1 MLRATLLII
10 GDEILSGRTRD
21 VHLQHFAV
29 KLGALGIALAEVR
42 VVGDGPDEIASA
54 LRDLAGRTRY
64 LFTTGGI
71 GPTHDDRT
79 VDALALAFGL
89 TLVEDPETLAAY
101 VAGKGV
107 ASVDALTAESRRM
120 TRRPTEAVMVHNTEF
135 PRSPAIRLT
144 LPMGGVSDGVSGG
157 VPSGVSDGGSD
168 DASDGASKG
177 ASELFVLAGFPRVA
191 VAQLEAVLPLL
202 ETGQKMLS
210 ETRAFPVMESMVA
223 APLTKLV
230 ARHPAVA
237 FGSYPQEPKD
247 GKYETQVVA
256 RSTDATALQAAIK
269 DLEGL
274 LGK

>member
-21 VHLQHFAV
+21 VHLQHFAS
-29 KLGALGIALAEVR
+29 KLGKRGITLAEVR
-42 VVGDGPDEIASA
+42 VIGDAPEEIASA
-54 LRDLAGRTRY
+54 LRALAGRGRY

-79 VDALALAFGL
+79 VDALALAFDL
-89 TLVEDPETLAAY
+89 TLVEDEETLAAY

-107 ASVDALTAESRRM
+107 ASKDELSAESRRM
-120 TRRPTEAVMVHNTEF
+120 TRRPSVATMVQNTEF
-135 PRSPAIRLT
+135 PRSPAIRMA
-144 LPMGGVSDGVSGG
+144 LPDSLSGE
-157 VPSGVSDGGSD
+157 
-168 DASDGASKG
+168 G

-202 ETGQKMLS
+202 ETGQEVLS
-210 ETRAFPVMESMVA
+210 ATCAFPVMESLVA

-230 ARHPAVA
+230 ARHPAVV

-247 GKYETQVVA
+247 GKFETQVVA
-256 RSTDATALQAAIK
+256 RSVDKSALQVAVK
-269 DLEGL
+269 DLENL
-274 LGK
+274 LDE

>member
-21 VHLQHFAV
+21 VHLQHFAI

-144 LPMGGVSDGVSGG
+144 LPMGGASG
-157 VPSGVSDGGSD
+157 GGSD

-177 ASELFVLAGFPRVA
+177 VSELFVLAGFPRVA

-256 RSTDATALQAAIK
+256 RSTDATALQAAVK

>member
-21 VHLQHFAV
+21 VHLQHFAI
-29 KLGALGIALAEVR
+29 KLGALGIVLAEVR
-42 VVGDGPDEIASA
+42 VVSDAPDAIASA

-89 TLVEDPETLAAY
+89 TLVEDEETLAAY
-101 VAGKGV
+101 RASQGV
-107 ASVDALTAESRRM
+107 ASVDELTAESRRM
-120 TRRPTEAVMVHNTEF
+120 TRRPSNAVMVQNADF
-135 PRSPAIRLT
+135 PRSPAIRLV
-144 LPMGGVSDGVSGG
+144 LPTGGITSTTDT
-157 VPSGVSDGGSD
+157 
-168 DASDGASKG
+168 G

-191 VAQLEAVLPLL
+191 VAQLDAVLPLL
-202 ETGQKMLS
+202 ETGQKVLS
-210 ETRAFPVMESMVA
+210 ETRAFPVMESKVA
-223 APLTKLV
+223 APLTQLV
-230 ARHPAVA
+230 ARHPAVE

-256 RSTDATALQAAIK
+256 RSTDATALQAAVK

-274 LGK
+274 LDK